1 MESDWKK
8 DYVIRIS
15 NATPLGLVNITFE
28 LIFKNIS
35 LAKENCNSY
44 TKYRSYV
51 EKAKDLLENLIDSLD
66 SEQEISNDLFKVYTT
81 TRGLLIKAL
90 VSQYNVKDL
99 DTAIE
104 LLNPIAEGFNS
115 IEDTSKASVMQKTPK
130 VYAGLTYG
138 KKGLD
143 EYVDVKTKGFEA

>member
-1 MESDWKK
+1 MNNDWKK
-8 DYVIRIS
+8 DYVMRIS

-28 LIFKNIS
+28 LIFKNIDF
-35 LAKENCNSY
+35 AKENISNY
-44 TKYRSYV
+44 NEYKKYV
-51 EKAKDLLENLIDSLD
+51 EKAKALLENLIESLD
-66 SEQEISNDLFKVYTT
+66 AEQEISNDLYKVYMT
-81 TRGLLIKAL
+81 TRGVLTKAL

-104 LLNPIAEGFNS
+104 LLQPIANGFKD
-115 IEDTSKASVMQKTPK
+115 IKDPDAASVMKKAPK

-143 EYVDVKTKGFEA
+143 EYVDVKSKGFEA

>member
-1 MESDWKK
+1 MDNDWKK
-8 DYVIRIS
+8 DYVMRIS

-28 LIFKNIS
+28 LIFKNIE
-35 LAKENCNSY
+35 LAKENTDNY
-44 TKYRSYV
+44 NEYKSYV
-51 EKAKDLLENLIDSLD
+51 DKTKAFVENLIDSLD
-66 SEQEISNDLFKVYTT
+66 AEQEISDDLFKVYTT

-99 DTAIE
+99 DTVID
-104 LLNPIAEGFNS
+104 LLNPIAEGFSS
-115 IEDTSKASVMQKTPK
+115 IEDTSQSSVMKKTPK

-143 EYVDVKTKGFEA
+143 EYVDSGSKGFEA